1 MLDKIIEMIL
11 NMNEYYAHDHYNS
24 FSYEKNIEDHTNILN
39 SLKDKEI
46 EIGATYMKRHIERK
60 MILAK

>member
-1 MLDKIIEMIL
+1 
-11 NMNEYYAHDHYNS
+11 MNEYYAQEHYSN

-46 EIGATYMKRHIERK
+46 EISATYMKRHIERK
-60 MILAK
+60 MIIAK